1 MPFQQQ
7 LANFWKKQSASQRI
21 TYVVLVL
28 AVLILVPVLIAW
40 ASTPS
45 YSVAFSGL
53 SEADAGQIIQKLDE
67 SGVPYRLKGSGTIMV
82 PSNQVYETR
91 LKLAREGLPQTS
103 TVGFEVFSG
112 NTLGMTEFTQRVNY
126 QRALE
131 GELERTIGSLEAVAS
146 VRVHVVTPEKT
157 LLSEQQEPTTAS
169 VIIEESPGYTLDAAQ
184 VRAITHLV
192 SSSVEGL
199 KPSHV
204 VVVDSYGNLLAGGAD
219 EGLESLA
226 AASDDQRAAETAMA
240 QEIRKRVQNML
251 DTTLGPGNSV
261 VQASVQM
268 DWTQRE
274 VTSNTFDPTPA
285 AIRSLSR
292 VSENYSADGVPV
304 GGIPGAAANLP
315 TPVPNE
321 EGEPEQSYY
330 ARNEETINYEI
341 SQVQTYE
348 RIAPGQVKK
357 ISVSVMVDESVAPER
372 LPSIQAAV
380 SAAAGIDATR
390 GDQVVVEAMSF
401 DRTHVEELQASRQQ
415 AEETSRLYQYIT
427 LGAGVLGLLILFFF
441 FQRMLR
447 NIRRQSV
454 QVWQPVLKP
463 VSELALAAGGGTA
476 GAAALESGSVG
487 MRSLSMPSHE
497 PGAASEEPPVER
509 TQRTQQQMED
519 EQRAKVIARLTEENP
534 ATVAEIIQIW
544 LSEDER

>member
-40 ASTPS
+40 ASMPS